1 MNVAVD
7 RPLARVV
14 LAGRA
19 AASRAEARP
28 LDWIPFLPLQERYL
42 RSRSKFRCLRAG
54 NQALGKT
61 TAALADL
68 AWHALGTHPHRACPT
83 PGEYWVIC
91 ASWSQSVAIQCK
103 LYELLPKEALAPDTI
118 FTNSRGFRGKNPAV
132 EVKHR
137 AGGFSIIRF
146 RTTQQ
151 GTLNLAGATI
161 HGALFD
167 EPPSSEEVYAE
178 VTKRVLATDG
188 WVSIALTPIGAPTD
202 WLKQAVEEGKLED
215 IHSELTVEALTPRG
229 WAHPRRLGGVLC
241 DDAWIAEVTRQ
252 TPTHEVP
259 VRVHGEWEVRVLGR
273 WFDRFRSSGEGAHV
287 HTRQPTG
294 DVRLAL
300 GIDHG
305 SSPGKQIALLLAI
318 EDRGEHPRIYVV
330 DEYCDRDGSATPED
344 DAAGILAMLTR
355 HGARWKD
362 LDCAGGDIVHM
373 RGTGRQKSNKDL
385 AVQLGR
391 KLGIPADALHPQIR
405 TVKQGRA
412 NVRGAVKAAS
422 RWLYQVMLRDGH
434 FGVHPRCKR
443 LIEALDRYHP
453 DRDDENKDPVD
464 ALRYGLDKWIW
475 RGARVGVSTPIR
487 IY

>member
-1 MNVAVD
+1 MIATVE
-7 RPLARVV
+7 RPLARLV

-19 AASRAEARP
+19 ASLRALARP
-28 LDWIPFLPLQERYL
+28 LDWVPWLPLQAQYISSL
-42 RSRSKFRCLRAG
+42 SKFRCLRAG

-68 AWHALGTHPHRACPT
+68 AWHALGLHPYRPCKK

-91 ASWSQSVAIQCK
+91 ASWSQSVAIQGK
-103 LYELLPKEALAPDTI
+103 LYELLPKESLAPDTI
-118 FTNSRGFRGKNPAV
+118 FTASRGFRGKNPAV
-132 EVKHR
+132 EVRHTSG
-137 AGGFSIIRF
+137 ALSIIRF

-202 WLKQAVEEGKLED
+202 WLKLAVEEGKLED
-215 IHSELTVEALTPRG
+215 IHSDLSVDALTPLG
-229 WAHPRRLGGVLC
+229 WSTPRRLGGVLC
-241 DDAWIAEVTRQ
+241 DDAWIAEVARQ
-252 TPTHEVP
+252 TPTHEIP
-259 VRVHGEWEVRVLGR
+259 VRVHGEWEIRVVGR
-273 WFDRFRSSGEGAHV
+273 WFDRFRSTGEGAHV
-287 HTRQPTG
+287 HSRQPTG
-294 DVRLAL
+294 DIKLAL

-318 EDRGEHPRIYVV
+318 DDAAEHPRIYIV
-330 DEYCDRDGSATPED
+330 DEYVDRDGLATPED
-344 DAAGILAMLTR
+344 DAAGILAMLAR
-355 HGARWKD
+355 HGAKWRD
-362 LDCAGGDIVHM
+362 LNFAGGDIVHM

-385 AVQLGR
+385 SIQIAR
-391 KLGIPADALHPQIR
+391 KLGLPSEMLAPPIR

-412 NVRGAVKAAS
+412 NVRGAVKMAS
-422 RWLYQVMLRDGH
+422 RWLFQHMLRDGH
-434 FGVHPRCKR
+434 FGVNPRCKR

-464 ALRYGLDKWIW
+464 ALRYGLDRWIW
-475 RGARVGVSTPIR
+475 RGARVGATTPIR